1 MAGDVPIDDAAD
13 LGAFIRV
20 ARKAAG
26 LTQDDL
32 AEFVDADRV
41 YVGRVERGSE
51 SRRLARVL
59 RILHGL
65 GYDLVISPR
74 RPRPDP
80 EAARGSGL
88 SEDGDG

>member
-1 MAGDVPIDDAAD
+1 MHGDVPIDDATD
-13 LGAFIRV
+13 LGAFIRR

-74 RPRPDP
+74 RPRP
-80 EAARGSGL
+80 ETGAANGTGL
-88 SEDGDG
+88 SGDPGG